1 PLPRGGAGSG
11 AVELDLRDSSLTFS
25 WSCSCLRG
33 VLGEEISVVLPA
45 RASTHA
51 RTPSHSPDSTTTS
64 SS

>member
-1 PLPRGGAGSG
+1 RGLRRGGAGPQGLRPHLLVAVLAPPRG
-11 AVELDLRDSSLTFS
+11 A
-25 WSCSCLRG
+25 
-33 VLGEEISVVLPA
+33 GEETSVVLPA